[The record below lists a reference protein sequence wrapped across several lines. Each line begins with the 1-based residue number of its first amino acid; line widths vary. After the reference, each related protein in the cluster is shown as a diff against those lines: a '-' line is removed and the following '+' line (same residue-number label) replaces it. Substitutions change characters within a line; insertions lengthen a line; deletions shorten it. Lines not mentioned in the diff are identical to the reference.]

1 MSGTTP
7 EGKVK
12 KQVRKLL
19 EHYEGVYRFM
29 PVQNGMGETTLDFLC
44 CFNGKF
50 FSIETKAPGKTVT
63 LRQQGTID
71 KMKAAGAEVFVI
83 DGPFSLAMLK
93 DWLDAAH

>member
-50 FSIETKAPGKTVT
+50 FAIETKAPGKHLT
-63 LRQQGTID
+63 LRQQGIVE
-71 KMKAAGAEVFVI
+71 KMWAAGAKVFVV
-83 DGPFSLAMLK
+83 DGDISELK
-93 DWLDAAH
+93 DWLDGSH

>member
-19 EHYEGVYRFM
+19 EHYQGVYRFM

-44 CFNGKF
+44 CFNGRF
-50 FSIETKAPGKTVT
+50 FAIETKAPGKHLT
-63 LRQQGTID
+63 LRQEGTVE
-71 KMKAAGAEVFVI
+71 KMKAAGAKVFVV
-83 DGPFSLAMLK
+83 DGDVSELK
-93 DWLDAAH
+93 EWLDAAH